1 MIVDEV
7 LGGLVRLTGLSL
19 DTLFLGC
26 YLVSLLVV
34 WTGMWLIGT
43 RVYRTPWAIAALAA
57 GLALRHRIPR
67 TSVNSLEPYFLPRLL
82 AFGIGMIAVAAVL
95 RRRPWLAIAL
105 VAAAAAVHV
114 TTALW
119 FAVLIGTALAI
130 LDRRLRRVVIAGAA
144 AAAGVLGAAVTLGPL
159 RGAMTRMDETWLQA
173 VASKDSLFPSQWP
186 VWAWAA
192 NFAFVALLVW
202 AHQVRT
208 RRGQATSED
217 HALVWGAGA
226 LVALFLVTLPLVTAG
241 MSLAVQF
248 QISRV
253 FWVIELLALVYVIG
267 AICDAPAAHL
277 RAIITAV
284 AVMVFATGRGLY
296 VMLVERPERPLFEVH
311 LPVSPWEDA
320 MAWFRRQP
328 PDTHVLADPGHG
340 WKYGTSVRV
349 SAERDVLLE
358 EVKDSALAIYSR
370 DVAARVV
377 ERTEAVGDFTS
388 LTADRAREL
397 ARRYDLDFL
406 VTEADLPLP
415 VAYRNAQFRIYSLR

>member
-7 LGGLVRLTGLSL
+7 LGGLARLTGVSL
-19 DTLFLGC
+19 ETLFLGC
-26 YLVSLLVV
+26 YLLSVLVV
-34 WTGMWLIGT
+34 WAGVWLIGT
-43 RVYRTPWAIAALAA
+43 RVYRNHWAIAALAA
-57 GLALRHRIPR
+57 AVAMRHRIPR

-82 AFGIGMIAVAAVL
+82 AFGIGMLAMAAVL
-95 RRRPWLAIAL
+95 RGHAWLAIAL

-119 FAVLIGTALAI
+119 FAVLIGVALAI
-130 LDRRLRRVVIAGAA
+130 LDRQLRRLVMAGAV
-144 AAAGVLGAAVTLGPL
+144 AAAGVLAVAVTWGPL
-159 RGAMTRMDETWLQA
+159 RGAMTTMDATWLQA

-186 VWAWAA
+186 MWAWAA
-192 NFAFVALLVW
+192 NFAFLGLLVW
-202 AHQVRT
+202 AHQA
-208 RRGQATSED
+208 RRRRDEATAAD
-217 HALVWGAGA
+217 RALVWGAVA
-226 LVALFLVTLPLVTAG
+226 LVVLFLVTLPLVTG
-241 MSLAVQF
+241 GISLAVQF

-253 FWVIELLALVYVIG
+253 FWVVELLALVYVVG
-267 AICDAPAAHL
+267 AICDAPAARV
-277 RAIITAV
+277 RAIVTAV
-284 AVMVFATGRGLY
+284 VLVAFATGRGLY

-377 ERTEAVGDFTS
+377 ERTQAVGDFAS
-388 LTADRAREL
+388 LTPEHAREL
-397 ARRYDLDFL
+397 ASRYDLDFL
-406 VTEADLPLP
+406 VTEADLSLP
-415 VAYRNAQFRIYSLR
+415 VAYRNDQFRIYALK